1 MLNWVAPLG
10 EARNFAQGEIAAGP
24 AKDEAAQIFQDISAE
39 LQHTYLLAY
48 RPPEAK
54 DDGWRQIQVSLS
66 GSKDYKDCT
75 VRSKEGYYPN

>member
-1 MLNWVAPLG
+1 M
-10 EARNFAQGEIAAGP
+10 
-24 AKDEAAQIFQDISAE
+24 
-39 LQHTYLLAY
+39 LAY